1 MAFKMKGS
9 PIKRNFG
16 LEVSP
21 VKQNKEEIEKIP
33 RIGLPEKV
41 ELRDQEDIDG
51 YRPSAVGINLNT
63 AEGRKKQREYENEY
77 LRMLKGHETGID
89 PKTGKPIHEL
99 PAGEFPYGLANPFM
113 EGGRERGMIDILNT
127 SGDYKSVYKRPSEYD
142 YNPEREQHLANI
154 TGDPLMM
161 KKEK

>member
-16 LEVSP
+16 LGASP
-21 VKQNKEEIEKIP
+21 VKQNEEEIKKIP

-41 ELRDQEDIDG
+41 DLEDPNEVK
-51 YRPSAVGINLNT
+51 PSAVGYDLNT
-63 AEGRKKQREYENEY
+63 KEGREKQRKYEDEY

-113 EGGRERGMIDILNT
+113 EGGRERGMIDILNYRAEP
-127 SGDYKSVYKRPSEYD
+127 GVYKRPSEYD